1 MARMEAEDPPKA
13 PAPTTESPKPKE
25 KAKEADESSGPF
37 EPLVLVARDIIGAK
51 EVQKLR
57 AQIIKEHA
65 GVIANFVATADSA
78 FGNAVLKAMFKIAD
92 KDGNGTVDREE
103 LKAALES
110 LGFVATADKDIDKI
124 MKKVDKDKNASLDF
138 EEFKEGAEPI
148 LKNQLTQ
155 LAKANGHDLGFL
167 VDLKK
172 GAKDAFEKKEKK
184 EEPKE
189 ASK

>member
-1 MARMEAEDPPKA
+1 MQAEEPKES
-13 PAPTTESPKPKE
+13 PAPTTESAAPKK
-25 KAKEADESSGPF
+25 KAKEPEKGSSGPF
-37 EPLVLVARDIIGAK
+37 EPVVLLARDVIGAK

-78 FGNAVLKAMFKIAD
+78 FGNVVLKTLFQIAD

-103 LKAALES
+103 LKEALDA
-110 LGFVATADKDIDKI
+110 LGFVATSDKDIEKI

-138 EEFKEGAEPI
+138 EEFKAGAEPI

-172 GAKDAFEKKEKK
+172 GNEEAFKKK

-189 ASK
+189 ESK

>member
-1 MARMEAEDPPKA
+1 MG
-13 PAPTTESPKPKE
+13 E
-25 KAKEADESSGPF
+25 KAKEAEESSGPF

-51 EVQKLR
+51 ELRKLR

-78 FGNAVLKAMFKIAD
+78 FGNAVLKAMFTIAD

-110 LGFVATADKDIDKI
+110 LGFVATSDKDN
-124 MKKVDKDKNASLDF
+124 DKNASIDF

-184 EEPKE
+184 EEQNE

>member
-1 MARMEAEDPPKA
+1 MQAEDPTKSPV
-13 PAPTTESPKPKE
+13 PATESPAPKE
-25 KAKEADESSGPF
+25 KAKEAEESSGPF

-51 EVQKLR
+51 ELQKLR

-78 FGNAVLKAMFKIAD
+78 FGNTVLKALFKIAD

-103 LKAALES
+103 LKEALEA
-110 LGFVATADKDIDKI
+110 LGFVATSDKDMDKI
-124 MKKVDKDKNASLDF
+124 MKKVDKDKNASIDF
-138 EEFKEGAEPI
+138 EEFKEAAEPI

-172 GAKDAFEKKEKK
+172 GAKDAFDKK
-184 EEPKE
+184 EPKE